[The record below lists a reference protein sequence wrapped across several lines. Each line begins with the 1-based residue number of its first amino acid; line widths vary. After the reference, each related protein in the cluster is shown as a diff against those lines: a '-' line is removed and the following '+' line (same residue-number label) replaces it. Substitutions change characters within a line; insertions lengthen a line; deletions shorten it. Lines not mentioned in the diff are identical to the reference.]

1 MLPMLSFENA
11 TKRNRPAIYEG
22 DVVCARVVTANPDMD
37 PVLSCV
43 DAQGRT
49 AGYGHLKGGLTF
61 ECSCAWARALLGKPP
76 PDVVVMLGKEVAFE
90 MAVGLNGRV
99 WVDAP
104 SAALAV
110 SVVRA
115 LRGAEEE
122 LRAGDDAAAYV
133 KRALAGS
140 SEAGE

>member
-1 MLPMLSFENA
+1 MHTQTPHQTPQLQHFTVDIGAPFKAMLPMLSFENA

-76 PDVVVMLGKEVAFE
+76 PDVVVMLGKEVGFE

-115 LRGAEEE
+115 
-122 LRAGDDAAAYV
+122 
-133 KRALAGS
+133 
-140 SEAGE
+140 